1 MINLS
6 EVEAAL
12 LTALKAR
19 DQIAADTLRALKTR
33 IQNDKISKG
42 SELTE
47 AEVLSLVQSE
57 AKRRKE
63 SATAFRDA
71 GRTEAADK
79 EEAELAVLSQFLP
92 EQVSEEEIIKTIEAK
107 ISENAWTTKDFGQAM
122 GQLKGH
128 FGNTADGA
136 LVAKILK
143 EKLQ

>member
-6 EVEAAL
+6 MVE
-12 LTALKAR
+12 TALQTAVKSR
-19 DQIAADTLRALKTR
+19 DQITADTLRALKTR
-33 IQNDKISKG
+33 IQNDQISKG

-47 AEVLSLVQSE
+47 PEVLALVQSE

-63 SATAFRDA
+63 AATAFREG
-71 GRTEAADK
+71 GRIEAADK
-79 EEAELAVLSQFLP
+79 EEAELAVLAQFLP
-92 EQVSEEEIIKTIEAK
+92 EQVSEEEIAKIIDTK
-107 ISENAWTTKDFGQAM
+107 ISENSWTAKDFGQAM

-136 LVAKILK
+136 LMAKLLK

>member
-12 LTALKAR
+12 TTALKAR
-19 DQIAADTLRALKTR
+19 DQVAADTLRALKTR

-71 GRTEAADK
+71 GRTDAADK
-79 EEAELAVLSQFLP
+79 EEVELAVLSQFLP
-92 EQVSEEEIIKTIEAK
+92 EQVSEEEIAKTVEAK
-107 ISENAWTTKDFGQAM
+107 ISENSWTTKDFGQAM
-122 GQLKGH
+122 GQLKAH

>member
-6 EVEAAL
+6 EVESAL
-12 LTALKAR
+12 QTALKAR
-19 DQIAADTLRALKTR
+19 EAITVETLRALKTR
-33 IQNDKISKG
+33 IQNEQITKG
-42 SELTE
+42 SDLTE

-63 SATAFRDA
+63 AATAFRDG

-79 EEAELAVLSQFLP
+79 EEAELAVLAKFLP
-92 EQVSEEEIIKTIEAK
+92 EQVSEEEISKTIESK
-107 ISENAWTTKDFGQAM
+107 ISENSWTTKDFGIAM

-136 LVAKILK
+136 LVAKLLK

>member
-6 EVEAAL
+6 EVED
-12 LTALKAR
+12 ALKSALKDR
-19 DQIAADTLRALKTR
+19 NQIAADTLRALKTR

-42 SELTE
+42 SDLTE
-47 AEVLSLVQSE
+47 AEILSLVQSE

-63 SATAFRDA
+63 AATAFRDA
-71 GRTEAADK
+71 GRVETADK
-79 EEAELAVLSQFLP
+79 EEAELAVLAQFLP
-92 EQVSEEEIIKTIEAK
+92 EQVSEEEIVKVIEAK
-107 ISENAWTTKDFGQAM
+107 IAENGWTVKDFGSAM

-136 LVAKILK
+136 LVAKLVK